1 MRIWFLITYV
11 SILLFSCNKESK
23 PFRSNEDLKFNI
35 SDSIQVDFLGNLFVH
50 DFDSGNGVYLGRS
63 SKDEIV
69 LFDDS
74 GEIKTQFA
82 FQKDG
87 PNKIY
92 FVLGIG
98 FLEGKVTVMATQNGL
113 SQFAENGEIFRRIS
127 IPDGYTFFN
136 GVSFPAFKIGE
147 EYAYIRPERDG
158 IDWDDLAEL
167 MTKTY
172 QNPLVEIYDPKNGTI
187 RNTMPF
193 PPNTVYSSGD
203 FFSWMF
209 PKIIKTENEWLISFM
224 AEMKYHVY
232 HQVGEEV
239 EFVKSVDLEVKN
251 SISMPGIAMDKYD
264 QWDEKYSNIVFGR
277 IEQIF
282 KRENDIILI
291 YTKGVSEE
299 ISKNYNRDNQEEYWA
314 FRNAIPRYAAVFDSS
329 HRLIQ
334 NDIELPK
341 GIIISSVLT
350 EKGEILAKKNQD
362 EFEIEENFET
372 FYKLQLRKFSP
383 H

>member
-1 MRIWFLITYV
+1 MKIWFLIGYL
-11 SILLFSCNKESK
+11 SIFLFSCNKESK
-23 PFRSNEDLKFNI
+23 SFRSAEDLEFI
-35 SDSIQVDFLGNLFVH
+35 FSDSIQIDFLGNLFVF
-50 DFDSGNGVYLGRS
+50 DFDREKEVYLGRS
-63 SKDEIV
+63 SNEIA

-74 GEIKTQFA
+74 GEIKTQFT
-82 FQKDG
+82 FKQDG

-92 FVLGIG
+92 SVLGIG

-113 SQFAENGEIFRRIS
+113 SQFAENGEIFYRIS
-127 IPDGYTFFN
+127 IPNNYTYFN
-136 GVSFPAFKIGE
+136 GLSFPAFKIGE

-172 QNPLVEIYDPKNGTI
+172 QNPLLEIYDPKNGTI

-193 PPNTVYSSGD
+193 PSNTVYSSGD
-203 FFSWMF
+203 FYSWMF
-209 PKIIKTENEWLISFM
+209 PKIIKTENEWLVSFM

-232 HQVGEEV
+232 HQVGKEV
-239 EFVKSVDLEVKN
+239 QYVKSVDLEVKN
-251 SISMPGIAMDKYD
+251 SIPMPGIAMEKHD

-277 IEQIF
+277 IEHIF
-282 KRENDIILI
+282 KRENDVILI
-291 YTKGVSEE
+291 YTKGVSED

-314 FRNAIPRYAAVFDSS
+314 FRNGIPRYAAVFDHS
-329 HRLIQ
+329 HQLIQ

-350 EKGEILAKKNQD
+350 KEGKILAKRNQD
-362 EFEIEENFET
+362 AFGVEENIET
-372 FYKLQLRKFSP
+372 FYKLQLTKLRSN
-383 H
+383 